1 MFVSKLPN
9 SNVSSHPAN
18 QPVPEKTNFLCASSF
33 CRTLERKHE
42 ELKAA
47 LSFELK
53 LDPVKVSLIFHP

>member
-1 MFVSKLPN
+1 MPICD
-9 SNVSSHPAN
+9 VSSQSASHAT
-18 QPVPEKTNFLCASSF
+18 PEKINDFLCASLF

-53 LDPVKVSLIFHP
+53 LDPVKVSSIFHR